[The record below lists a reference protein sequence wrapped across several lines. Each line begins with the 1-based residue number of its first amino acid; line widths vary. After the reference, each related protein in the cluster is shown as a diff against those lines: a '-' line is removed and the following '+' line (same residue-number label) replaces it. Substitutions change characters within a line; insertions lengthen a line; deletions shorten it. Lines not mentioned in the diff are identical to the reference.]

1 MPRVAEQRHPGA
13 RVPDPGD
20 RGRLLRVRAD
30 SRMSAPEA
38 FDLVVIG
45 GGPAGLTAARDVAAA
60 GGRVMVVDENHA
72 MGGKLRGQLHED
84 PADSSWWKGWEL
96 AEQAEKDAVDAG
108 ARMMTDVVA
117 WGLEPGWTV
126 RLTYPAG
133 RTGGPSQLTTR
144 AVLVATGAVERPMPV
159 AGWTLPGAM
168 TIGAAQVLTN
178 IHRVKPGHRVLVVGM
193 DVLSL
198 TIARAMQLAG
208 VDVVGIVLPPTTV
221 KGSSPR
227 ATLGRLA
234 PMAKLAPAKYMRLG
248 GHFLGW
254 SWVQALA
261 SRLVPRT
268 LRMWGIPLHLRTSLV
283 AIQGTD
289 QVTGAALVNVTAD
302 GTPIPGSERKV
313 AVDAVCL
320 ANGLIPLNELLA
332 TLDCSFVRSPDLGG
346 TVPVHSDTLRTQLDG
361 MYVAGN
367 SIGIESA
374 KIAEKQGAL
383 VALSII
389 DDLGLSSRHG
399 GDAAGAA
406 LELMGARRTMEF
418 QFDANVQRGH
428 DDVQRAWEKS
438 GDRA

>member
-1 MPRVAEQRHPGA
+1 
-13 RVPDPGD
+13 
-20 RGRLLRVRAD
+20 
-30 SRMSAPEA
+30 MSTPAGTEA

-84 PADSSWWKGWEL
+84 PTDSSWWKGWEL
-96 AEQAEKDAVDAG
+96 AEQGEKDAVAAG
-108 ARMMTDVVA
+108 ARMITDVVA

-133 RTGGPSQLTTR
+133 RNGGPSHLTSR

-159 AGWTLPGAM
+159 TGWTLPGAM

-178 IHRVKPGHRVLVVGM
+178 IHRVKPGRRVLVVGM

-208 VDVVGIVLPPTTV
+208 VDVMGIVLPPTAV
-221 KGSSPR
+221 EGSSPR

-234 PMAKLAPAKYMRLG
+234 PMAKLAPAMYMRLAG
-248 GHFLGW
+248 RFLGW

-261 SRLVPRT
+261 SRLIPRT
-268 LRMWGIPLHLRTSLV
+268 VRMWGIPLHLRTALV

-289 QVTGAALVNVTAD
+289 QVTGAVVVNVTAD
-302 GTPIPGSERKV
+302 GTPVAGSEREL

-332 TLDCSFVRSPDLGG
+332 TLDCAFLRSPDLGG

-367 SIGIESA
+367 TIGVESA

-389 DDLGLSSRHG
+389 EDLGLSTRRG
-399 GDAAGAA
+399 CTAAQGA
-406 LELMGARRTMEF
+406 LDLVGARRTMEF
-418 QFDANVQRGH
+418 QFDVNVQRGH
-428 DDVQRAWEKS
+428 DKVQRAWETS
-438 GDRA
+438 GGPA